1 MSRITWRKNLTESI
15 NEIQGGSRLPM
26 LFFYSEECQGS
37 KKMLN
42 EVLTD
47 EKVANTIERE
57 TAPVM
62 IDVQKDQ
69 ETAKRFN
76 IEWTPAFV
84 VCDEEG
90 KALERL
96 EGYLPAEDFIPELIL
111 AKGLADFHLQ
121 RNEDAIRE
129 FEMLVEDHPASELV
143 PEAEYYLGAATFKMT
158 GETDKLSEVCHEL
171 LLTNPESPWTKRCSI
186 WGHTTNQLRPFGGY
200 DGGGSAGSGAY

>member
-15 NEIQGGSRLPM
+15 NEVQGGTRLPM

-47 EKVANTIERE
+47 AKVADTIERE

-62 IDVQKDQ
+62 VDVQKDQ

-84 VCDEEG
+84 LCDEEG
-90 KALERL
+90 KAMERL
-96 EGYLPAEDFIPELIL
+96 EGYLPAEDFVPELIL

-129 FEMLVEDHPASELV
+129 FELLVENHPASELV
-143 PEAEYYLGAATFKMT
+143 PEAEYYLGAAIFKKT
-158 GETDKLSEVCHEL
+158 GETDKLSEVCHDL
-171 LLTNPESPWTKRCSI
+171 LMTHPESPWTKRCSI
-186 WGHTTNQLRPFGGY
+186 WGHSTNQLKQFFGY
-200 DGGGSAGSGAY
+200 DVGGSAGSGAY